1 MWVAASCSQLSDLWR
16 KQNCSCRGL
25 QAACGAGG
33 SAHGMPAGR
42 MAPRLPSDAK
52 GPSGISLR
60 ALCSGDPEISLRVL
74 LAKQTLL
81 SAQMP
86 RWSRSARTPSAG
98 TAQVG
103 LAADAAILGRAGCR
117 WKSKAEQ
124 QRVWSLEGRQECWND
139 YGVPCTER
147 GCWLAPRRVGCCGQ
161 RPGGS
166 ARQERCR
173 EGAGFHFPAHE
184 SPPCAAAAGAA
195 AGARGPSRPCG
206 PVGGWRDAGSSPTL
220 PASPIARKRCWGAGC
235 SQSLAVSTPQ
245 SWI

>member
-1 MWVAASCSQLSDLWR
+1 
-16 KQNCSCRGL
+16 
-25 QAACGAGG
+25 
-33 SAHGMPAGR
+33 MPAGR

-52 GPSGISLR
+52 GSLGISLR

-161 RPGGS
+161 RPGRS
-166 ARQERCR
+166 AQQERCR

-195 AGARGPSRPCG
+195 AGARGLSRPCG